1 MPDNKKQGRSN
12 KTMTFFVCFLAA
24 LAGLL
29 FGLDIGVIAG
39 ALPFIANEFQI
50 SAHTQEWVV
59 SSMMFGAAVGAVGS
73 GWLSFKLGRKKSLM
87 IGAILF
93 VAGSLFSAA
102 APNVEILLVSR
113 VLLGLAVG
121 VASYTAPLYLSEIA
135 PEKIRGSMISM
146 YQLMITIGILGAYLS
161 DTAFSYSGAWRW
173 MLGVIIIPAVLLLIG
188 VIFLPDSPRWFAAK
202 RRFVDAE
209 RVLLRLRDTSA
220 EAKRELDEIR
230 ESLKVKQSGW
240 SLFKDNSNFR
250 RAVFLGILLQVMQQ
264 FTGMNVIMYYA
275 PKIFELAG
283 YANTTEQMW
292 GTVIVGL
299 TNVLATFI
307 AIGLVDRWGRKP
319 TLILGFIVM
328 AAGMGVLGSMMHIG
342 IHSSTAQYIAVLML
356 LIGVIFLPDS
366 PRWFAAKRRFV
377 DAERVLL
384 RLRDTSAEAKR
395 ELDEIRESLKVKQS
409 GWSLFKDNSNF
420 RRAVFLGI
428 LLQVMQQFT
437 GMNVIMYYAPK
448 IFELAGYA
456 NTTEQMWGTVIVGL
470 TNVLATFIAI
480 GLVDRWGRKPTLI
493 LGFIVMAAGMGVL
506 GSMMHIGIHSS
517 TAQYIAVLMLLMFI
531 VGFAMSAGP
540 LIWVL
545 CSEIQPLKGR
555 DFGITCSTATNWIAN
570 MIVGATFLTML
581 NSLGSANTFWVYG
594 GLNVL
599 FILLTLWLIPE
610 TKNVS
615 LEHIER
621 NLMQGRPL
629 REIGARD

>member
-1 MPDNKKQGRSN
+1 MPDAKKQGRSN
-12 KTMTFFVCFLAA
+12 KAMTFFVCFLAA

-39 ALPFIANEFQI
+39 ALPFIADEFQI
-50 SAHTQEWVV
+50 TSHTQEWVV

-102 APNVEILLVSR
+102 APNVEVLILSR

-161 DTAFSYSGAWRW
+161 DTAFSYTGAWRW
-173 MLGVIIIPAVLLLIG
+173 MLGVIIIPAILLLIG
-188 VIFLPDSPRWFAAK
+188 VFFLPDSPRWFAAK

-230 ESLKVKQSGW
+230 ESLQVKQSGW
-240 SLFKDNSNFR
+240 ALFKENSNFR
-250 RAVFLGILLQVMQQ
+250 RAVFLGVLLQVMQQ

-283 YANTTEQMW
+283 YTNTT
-292 GTVIVGL
+292 
-299 TNVLATFI
+299 
-307 AIGLVDRWGRKP
+307 
-319 TLILGFIVM
+319 
-328 AAGMGVLGSMMHIG
+328 MMHIG
-342 IHSSTAQYIAVLML
+342 IHSPSAQYFAIA
-356 LIGVIFLPDS
+356 
-366 PRWFAAKRRFV
+366 
-377 DAERVLL
+377 
-384 RLRDTSAEAKR
+384 
-395 ELDEIRESLKVKQS
+395 
-409 GWSLFKDNSNF
+409 
-420 RRAVFLGI
+420 
-428 LLQVMQQFT
+428 
-437 GMNVIMYYAPK
+437 
-448 IFELAGYA
+448 
-456 NTTEQMWGTVIVGL
+456 
-470 TNVLATFIAI
+470 
-480 GLVDRWGRKPTLI
+480 
-493 LGFIVMAAGMGVL
+493 
-506 GSMMHIGIHSS
+506 
-517 TAQYIAVLMLLMFI
+517 MLLMFI

-581 NSLGSANTFWVYG
+581 NTLGNANTFWVYAA
-594 GLNVL
+594 LNVL
-599 FILLTLWLIPE
+599 FILLTLWLVPE
-610 TKNVS
+610 TKHVS

-621 NLMQGRPL
+621 NLMKGRKL
-629 REIGARD
+629 REIGAHD

>member
-1 MPDNKKQGRSN
+1 
-12 KTMTFFVCFLAA
+12 MTFFVCFLAA

-113 VLLGLAVG
+113 VLLGGGGRRLIYGSAVSVG
-121 VASYTAPLYLSEIA
+121 NRPR
-135 PEKIRGSMISM
+135 KIRGSMISM

-292 GTVIVGL
+292 G
-299 TNVLATFI
+299 
-307 AIGLVDRWGRKP
+307 
-319 TLILGFIVM
+319 
-328 AAGMGVLGSMMHIG
+328 
-342 IHSSTAQYIAVLML
+342 Q
-356 LIGVIFLPDS
+356 
-366 PRWFAAKRRFV
+366 
-377 DAERVLL
+377 
-384 RLRDTSAEAKR
+384 
-395 ELDEIRESLKVKQS
+395 
-409 GWSLFKDNSNF
+409 
-420 RRAVFLGI
+420 
-428 LLQVMQQFT
+428 
-437 GMNVIMYYAPK
+437 
-448 IFELAGYA
+448 
-456 NTTEQMWGTVIVGL
+456 
-470 TNVLATFIAI
+470 
-480 GLVDRWGRKPTLI
+480 
-493 LGFIVMAAGMGVL
+493 
-506 GSMMHIGIHSS
+506 
-517 TAQYIAVLMLLMFI
+517 
-531 VGFAMSAGP
+531 
-540 LIWVL
+540 
-545 CSEIQPLKGR
+545 
-555 DFGITCSTATNWIAN
+555 
-570 MIVGATFLTML
+570 
-581 NSLGSANTFWVYG
+581 
-594 GLNVL
+594 
-599 FILLTLWLIPE
+599 
-610 TKNVS
+610 
-615 LEHIER
+615 
-621 NLMQGRPL
+621 
-629 REIGARD
+629 

>member
-12 KTMTFFVCFLAA
+12 KAMTFFVCFLAA

-39 ALPFIANEFQI
+39 ALPFITDEFQI
-50 SAHTQEWVV
+50 TAHTQEWVV

-102 APNVEILLVSR
+102 APNVEVLIISR

-135 PEKIRGSMISM
+135 
-146 YQLMITIGILGAYLS
+146 
-161 DTAFSYSGAWRW
+161 FSYSGAWRW
-173 MLGVIIIPAVLLLIG
+173 MLGVIIIPAILLLIG
-188 VIFLPDSPRWFAAK
+188 VFFLPDSPRWFAAK
-202 RRFVDAE
+202 RRFHDAE

-230 ESLKVKQSGW
+230 ESLQVKQSGW
-240 SLFKDNSNFR
+240 ALFKENSNFR

-283 YANTTEQMW
+283 YTNTTEQMW

-319 TLILGFIVM
+319 TLTLGFLVMAIGMGILGT
-328 AAGMGVLGSMMHIG
+328 MMHIG
-342 IHSSTAQYIAVLML
+342 IHSPSAQYFAIA
-356 LIGVIFLPDS
+356 
-366 PRWFAAKRRFV
+366 
-377 DAERVLL
+377 
-384 RLRDTSAEAKR
+384 
-395 ELDEIRESLKVKQS
+395 
-409 GWSLFKDNSNF
+409 
-420 RRAVFLGI
+420 
-428 LLQVMQQFT
+428 
-437 GMNVIMYYAPK
+437 
-448 IFELAGYA
+448 
-456 NTTEQMWGTVIVGL
+456 
-470 TNVLATFIAI
+470 
-480 GLVDRWGRKPTLI
+480 
-493 LGFIVMAAGMGVL
+493 
-506 GSMMHIGIHSS
+506 
-517 TAQYIAVLMLLMFI
+517 MLLMFI
-531 VGFAMSAGP
+531 IGFAMSAGP

-581 NSLGSANTFWVYG
+581 NNLGNANTFWVYA

-599 FILLTLWLIPE
+599 FILLTLWLVPE
-610 TKNVS
+610 TKHVS

-621 NLMQGRPL
+621 NLMKGRKL
-629 REIGARD
+629 REIGAHD

>member
-59 SSMMFGAAVGAVGS
+59 SSMMFGAAVCAVGS

-220 EAKRELDEIR
+220 ED
-230 ESLKVKQSGW
+230 
-240 SLFKDNSNFR
+240 
-250 RAVFLGILLQVMQQ
+250 
-264 FTGMNVIMYYA
+264 
-275 PKIFELAG
+275 FELAG

-328 AAGMGVLGSMMHIG
+328 AAGMGVLG
-342 IHSSTAQYIAVLML
+342 T
-356 LIGVIFLPDS
+356 
-366 PRWFAAKRRFV
+366 
-377 DAERVLL
+377 
-384 RLRDTSAEAKR
+384 
-395 ELDEIRESLKVKQS
+395 
-409 GWSLFKDNSNF
+409 
-420 RRAVFLGI
+420 
-428 LLQVMQQFT
+428 
-437 GMNVIMYYAPK
+437 
-448 IFELAGYA
+448 
-456 NTTEQMWGTVIVGL
+456 
-470 TNVLATFIAI
+470 
-480 GLVDRWGRKPTLI
+480 
-493 LGFIVMAAGMGVL
+493 
-506 GSMMHIGIHSS
+506 MMHIGIHSS